1 MFALL
6 GLGLVLCYRSSRV
19 VNLAQGETFMAT
31 GMLTAKLT
39 AFGVPLAL
47 AAPAGIAFAVVL
59 SICLALALQRRLHW
73 PVQRLI
79 IVTVGAALFA
89 EGVASVVMGADAYS
103 FRPPAGRGTLHIA
116 GAAIAH
122 EVLLVIAVGVVLAIG
137 LMAFFRR
144 TVIGHAL
151 AAVAEKPATAST
163 LGINVNAMRVFA
175 FGLAGLLSGIAAIVL
190 VPISP
195 VNFNVGLSLTLS
207 AYVAAAAGN
216 LLNPGVTCVAGFG
229 VGLTE
234 SFFGAYVNQLLAE
247 PVVLGVLLIVVVSV
261 LSRRV
266 RFGGAVRA

>member
-1 MFALL
+1 M
-6 GLGLVLCYRSSRV
+6 LCYRSSRV

-31 GMLTAKLT
+31 GMLTAKL
-39 AFGVPLAL
+39 AAVGVPLAI
-47 AAPAGIAFAVVL
+47 AAPAGIAFAIIL
-59 SICLALALQRRLHW
+59 SIALALALQRRLHW

-89 EGVASVVMGADAYS
+89 EGLAAVVMGADAYS
-103 FRPPAGRGTLHIA
+103 FAPLVGKGTLRFA

-122 EVLLVIAVGVVLAIG
+122 EALLVIAVGVLLAII
-137 LMAFFRR
+137 LIVFFRR

-151 AAVAEKPATAST
+151 EACAERPVTAATI
-163 LGINVNAMRVFA
+163 GINVNGMRVFA
-175 FGLAGLLSGIAAIVL
+175 FGLAGLLSGVAAIVL
-190 VPISP
+190 VPMQP
-195 VNFNVGLSLTLS
+195 VSFNVGLSLTLS

-216 LLNPGVTCVAGFG
+216 LVHPGVTCIAGFG

-234 SFFGAYVNQLLAE
+234 AFFGAYVNQLLAE
-247 PVVLGVLLIVVVSV
+247 PVVLGVLLIAVVVF